1 MKKDFTDLLELS
13 VRLLSLKKL
22 VKCYFDR
29 NTFFSKNNLLEL
41 ILDEILHLS
50 MVCPIRLP
58 HFLYSSAQT
67 AMMVSWWEER
77 VSRFNVRRSTF
88 SEENCFTRLH
98 SIKSLEIRVLWTA
111 VHLHYS
117 VCLKHTAVENLI
129 SDVTFINPDSQTWQM
144 CNQSLKCRY
153 LASSYRDYSS

>member
-1 MKKDFTDLLELS
+1 MAIKANEERFYWLELS
-13 VRLLSLKKL
+13 VRLLNLKKL

-77 VSRFNVRRSTF
+77 VSWFNVRRSTF

-111 VHLHYS
+111 IHIQ
-117 VCLKHTAVENLI
+117 CLFEAHSCREFDKWRQIHKSWF
-129 SDVTFINPDSQTWQM
+129 SD
-144 CNQSLKCRY
+144 
-153 LASSYRDYSS
+153 LANV